1 VIGRAKF
8 NVFTVRAEELI
19 EERPELIAVVGPLR
33 VMPLES
39 LDKSSQLSSH
49 KDTRRR

>member
-19 EERPELIAVVGPLR
+19 EDSAELIAVVGPLLKAR
-33 VMPLES
+33 QAIE
-39 LDKSSQLSSH
+39 QQ
-49 KDTRRR
+49 